1 LYVISEGG
9 SLQKIASNGT
19 AGDWS
24 PDGNSLLFTAT
35 APHTSSAAGRHAGV
49 KGQYELKVVDLRNGK
64 VSSVPDSGGKLGGF
78 WLTEGTIVAA
88 SEETTRFQLFDL
100 KTQKWKELATG
111 NFVNWFPSLDRKY
124 LYYTTGGAGEPQ
136 LLRIRFAD
144 HRVEMIANLKDL
156 VRVVDVYF
164 GTEVN
169 VAPDGSALFTRDTG
183 TQEIYALS
191 VRWP

>member
-1 LYVISEGG
+1 
-9 SLQKIASNGT
+9 
-19 AGDWS
+19 
-24 PDGNSLLFTAT
+24 
-35 APHTSSAAGRHAGV
+35 
-49 KGQYELKVVDLRNGK
+49 
-64 VSSVPDSGGKLGGF
+64 LGGF

-156 VRVVDVYF
+156 VRVVDMYF